1 MASNT
6 APEGLMPAP
15 IGVTPD
21 FDVNHYNSTQ
31 LQFILAYSITLGFAA
46 ITLLLRLY
54 TRIFLIQG
62 FGLDDV
68 FIILAI
74 IASVAFFVVCLEIM
88 KYGFGRH
95 LWEVTGIQMANYL
108 DNLIAMVTTY
118 IWAPALTKISF
129 LILLHRLN
137 PIPWFRVSLYCI
149 GAMIL
154 IYTLTINLVIAFPC
168 SPLKPNTGDCLNDCG
183 LWQAILNI
191 ITDFLSI
198 LLPIR
203 MVLTL
208 KLPTTQKAI
217 LAGIFSTSIFVVVIC
232 VVRIT
237 YIMSLANNLD
247 VTYSQGRAAV
257 WSCVEINIGI
267 VCASVIV
274 LKPFMRHHFPGVF
287 STYVMSVD
295 NSDAT
300 PIKSFPRGFSES
312 KKANP
317 SEYQHPNT
325 FQMAR
330 VKGDSGTNDD
340 GSGLGQGRSSRKG
353 SLSTT
358 SDEMGRNG
366 ITVTKTVRMNSRTRK
381 ETRTNFL
388 DTESTEEINAPNHSY
403 SRA

>member
-15 IGVTPD
+15 LGVTPD
-21 FDVNHYNSTQ
+21 FDVSHYNTTQ
-31 LQFILAYSITLGFAA
+31 FQFIAAYSITLAFAA

-54 TRIFLIQG
+54 TRIFLNQG

-68 FIILAI
+68 FIILAMVS
-74 IASVAFFVVCLEIM
+74 SVAFFIVCVDIM

-95 LWEVTGIQMANYL
+95 LWEVTGIQMAGYL
-108 DNLIAMVTTY
+108 NNLIAMVTTY

-129 LILLHRLN
+129 LILLN
-137 PIPWFRVSLYCI
+137 PIPWFRASLYVL
-149 GAMIL
+149 GAIIL

-191 ITDFLSI
+191 VTDFLSI
-198 LLPIR
+198 LLPVR

-208 KLPTTQKAI
+208 KLPTTQKVI
-217 LAGIFSTSIFVVVIC
+217 LACIFSTSIFVMIIC

-237 YIMSLANNLD
+237 YIMSLANNPD
-247 VTYSQGRAAV
+247 VTYSQARAAV
-257 WSCVEINIGI
+257 WSCVELNVGI
-267 VCASVIV
+267 MCASVIV

-300 PIKSFPRGFSES
+300 PKNFTRGFAES

-330 VKGDSGTNDD
+330 VKGGNGTNDD
-340 GSGLGQGRSSRKG
+340 DSGLGQGRSSRKG
-353 SLSTT
+353 SLGTT
-358 SDEMGRNG
+358 SDEMQRNG

-381 ETRTNFL
+381 ESRMNFL
-388 DTESTEEINAPNHSY
+388 DTESTEEMNGPSHNY
-403 SRA
+403 SHA

>member
-1 MASNT
+1 MASNA

-31 LQFILAYSITLGFAA
+31 LQFILAYSITLVFAA
-46 ITLLLRLY
+46 ITLMLRLY
-54 TRIFLIQG
+54 TRIYLLQG

-68 FIILAI
+68 FIILAMI
-74 IASVAFFVVCLEIM
+74 SSLTFFVVCMEIM

-95 LWEVTGIQMANYL
+95 LWEVTGFQMANYL

-137 PIPWFRVSLYCI
+137 PIPWFRRSIYVL
-149 GAMIL
+149 GAIIL
-154 IYTLTINLVIAFPC
+154 IYTLTINLVIAVPC
-168 SPLKPNTGDCLNDCG
+168 SPLKPNTGDCLNDAG

-191 ITDFLSI
+191 ITDFISI
-198 LLPIR
+198 ILPIR
-203 MVLTL
+203 MVISL

-217 LAGIFSTSIFVVVIC
+217 LGGIFSTSIFAMVIC

-237 YIMSLANNLD
+237 YIMSLRNDPD
-247 VTYSQGRAAV
+247 VTYSQGRAAT
-257 WSCVEINIGI
+257 WSCVELNVGI

-287 STYVMSVD
+287 STYIMSVD
-295 NSDAT
+295 NSGAT

-312 KKANP
+312 KKSNP
-317 SEYQHPNT
+317 SEYQQANT
-325 FQMAR
+325 FHMAR
-330 VKGDSGTNDD
+330 VKGGNSTKYDS
-340 GSGLGQGRSSRKG
+340 SGLSQGRSSRKG
-353 SLSTT
+353 SLSTM
-358 SDEMGRNG
+358 SDETRNG
-366 ITVTKTVRMNSRTRK
+366 ITVTKTVQMDSRTRK
-381 ETRTNFL
+381 ERTNFL
-388 DTESTEEINAPNHSY
+388 DTESTEEINAPSQNY
-403 SRA
+403 SQA

>member
-1 MASNT
+1 MASNA

-15 IGVTPD
+15 FGVTPD
-21 FDVNHYNSTQ
+21 FDVSHYNNTQ
-31 LQFILAYSITLGFAA
+31 VQFILAYSITLAFAA

-68 FIILAI
+68 FIILAMVS
-74 IASVAFFVVCLEIM
+74 SVAFFVVCVQIM
-88 KYGFGRH
+88 KFGFGRH
-95 LWEVTGIQMANYL
+95 LWDVTGLQMASYL

-118 IWAPALTKISF
+118 IWVPALTKISF

-137 PIPWFRVSLYCI
+137 PIPWFRASLYVLGVI
-149 GAMIL
+149 IL

-191 ITDFLSI
+191 VTDFLSI

-203 MVLTL
+203 MVMTL
-208 KLPTTQKAI
+208 KLPTTQKLI
-217 LAGIFSTSIFVVVIC
+217 LAGIFSTSIFVMVIC

-237 YIMSLANNLD
+237 YIMSLANNPD
-247 VTYSQGRAAV
+247 VTYSQARAAV
-257 WSCVEINIGI
+257 WSCVELNIGI

-300 PIKSFPRGFSES
+300 PIKSFPRGFAES
-312 KKANP
+312 KKNNP

-330 VKGDSGTNDD
+330 VKGGSGTNED
-340 GSGLGQGRSSRKG
+340 GSGLGRSSRKG

-358 SDEMGRNG
+358 SDETQKYG
-366 ITVTKTVRMNSRTRK
+366 ITVTKTVRMNSKTRK
-381 ETRTNFL
+381 EGRTNFL
-388 DTESTEEINAPNHSY
+388 DTESTEDINTPTNTY
-403 SRA
+403 SHA

>member
-6 APEGLMPAP
+6 APEGLMPP
-15 IGVTPD
+15 PLGVTPD

-31 LQFILAYSITLGFAA
+31 LQFILAYTITLGFAV

-68 FIILAI
+68 FIILAMI
-74 IASVAFFVVCLEIM
+74 SSVAFFIVCVQIM
-88 KYGFGRH
+88 KFGFGRH
-95 LWEVTGIQMANYL
+95 LWEVTGLQMANYL

-137 PIPWFRVSLYCI
+137 PIPWFRISLYAL
-149 GAMIL
+149 GTMIL
-154 IYTLTINLVIAFPC
+154 IYTLTINLVIAYPC
-168 SPLKPNTGDCLNDCG
+168 SPLKPDTGDCLNDCG

-203 MVLTL
+203 MVLSL
-208 KLPTTQKAI
+208 KLPTKE
-217 LAGIFSTSIFVVVIC
+217 FYRRRNVMVIC

-237 YIMSLANNLD
+237 YIMSLANNPD

-257 WSCVEINIGI
+257 WSCVEINVGI

-295 NSDAT
+295 NSDVT
-300 PIKSFPRGFSES
+300 PIKSFPRGRGFSES
-312 KKANP
+312 KQANP

-330 VKGDSGTNDD
+330 VKGGTNDD
-340 GSGLGQGRSSRKG
+340 GSGLGHGRQSRKG
-353 SLSTT
+353 SMTT
-358 SDEMGRNG
+358 SDEAHRGG
-366 ITVTKTVRMNSRTRK
+366 ITVTKTVRMNSKTRR
-381 ETRTNFL
+381 EARTNFL
-388 DTESTEEINAPNHSY
+388 DTESTEEINAQPTQNY
-403 SRA
+403 SHA